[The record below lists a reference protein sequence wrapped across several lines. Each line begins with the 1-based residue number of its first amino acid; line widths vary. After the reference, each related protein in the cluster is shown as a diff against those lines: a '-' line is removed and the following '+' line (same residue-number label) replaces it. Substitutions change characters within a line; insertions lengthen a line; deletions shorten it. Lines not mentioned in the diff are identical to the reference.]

1 MGASGIVFRIAH
13 LHLVNKIRIE
23 YSSVPNVCMTINLLL
38 LPHPQRQ
45 SLLQQLE
52 RNEREMAAT
61 AMELDLYLQG
71 RRRNRMRS
79 PFALPLPRFL
89 ISAKAHSAWVG
100 KTRRFLDGLLP
111 FVLLVL
117 GCNIAPALIT
127 R

>member
-1 MGASGIVFRIAH
+1 
-13 LHLVNKIRIE
+13 
-23 YSSVPNVCMTINLLL
+23 MTINLLL

-79 PFALPLPRFL
+79 PFALPPSLFNQCQGPFR
-89 ISAKAHSAWVG
+89 SG
-100 KTRRFLDGLLP
+100 GLDKKVP
-111 FVLLVL
+111 
-117 GCNIAPALIT
+117 
-127 R
+127 